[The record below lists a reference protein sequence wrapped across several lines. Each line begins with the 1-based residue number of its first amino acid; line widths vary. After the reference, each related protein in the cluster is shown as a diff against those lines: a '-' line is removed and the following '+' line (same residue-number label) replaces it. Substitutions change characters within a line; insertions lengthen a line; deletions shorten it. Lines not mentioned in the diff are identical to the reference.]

1 MPLDKRV
8 GAWKATKADPS
19 QAAINGLNRSIAK
32 ATQDFLSE
40 VKELHK
46 KEQQEKAQEKEQ
58 SIKQEKE
65 QEKEQSI
72 KQEEGSKSS
81 SSEWDVH
88 NRDEVWSEFL
98 ADLNRSS
105 SPDSSP
111 ELLPDSSPE
120 LLPTTFQ

>member
-8 GAWKATKADPS
+8 GAWKAAKADPS
-19 QAAINGLNRSIAK
+19 QTAINGLNQSIAK

-40 VKELHK
+40 VKEVRRT
-46 KEQQEKAQEKEQ
+46 EQ
-58 SIKQEKE
+58 QEKE

-81 SSEWDVH
+81 SSEWDV
-88 NRDEVWSEFL
+88 RDAPSWSEFL
-98 ADLNRSS
+98 AALNRSS